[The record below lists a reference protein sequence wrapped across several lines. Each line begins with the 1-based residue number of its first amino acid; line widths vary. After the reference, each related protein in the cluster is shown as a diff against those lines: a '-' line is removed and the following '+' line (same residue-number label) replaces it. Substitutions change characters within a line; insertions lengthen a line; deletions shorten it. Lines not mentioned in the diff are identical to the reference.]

1 MRQLY
6 FGLAL
11 SIALPLFGAGLAAGQ
26 AAAQNA
32 NCDLAQDTMSMAAC
46 LDKQYAAADAVL
58 NAAYKSAM
66 AQMKSIDESLPKSER
81 GAQDALR
88 SAQRAWIAVRDGT
101 CAAEGFNWVGGSG
114 QGIAV
119 MSCMLD
125 ETEARS
131 EVLARL
137 VRY

>member
-1 MRQLY
+1 MRQPY
-6 FGLAL
+6 L
-11 SIALPLFGAGLAAGQ
+11 SLTLTIALGVLG
-26 AAAQNA
+26 AAQAMAQSA
-32 NCDLAQDTMSMAAC
+32 NCDLAQDTVSMSAC

-88 SAQRAWIAVRDGT
+88 GAQRAWIAVRDGT

-114 QGIAV
+114 QGIAI
-119 MSCMLD
+119 MSCLLT
-125 ETEARS
+125 ETQARS
-131 EVLARL
+131 KVLARL
-137 VRY
+137 VVSY